1 MDQPQAVYPEDLKL
15 ETVRQAIVGMSEFKS
30 STFKEADG
38 TELIFYNYR
47 FCTQATFPSVV
58 DEADPHQR
66 LLYLVRRECRGLCF
80 RVSKEGEAKVAA
92 R

>member
-1 MDQPQAVYPEDLKL
+1 MDQPAVYPEDLKL
-15 ETVRQAIVGMSEFKS
+15 ETVRQAIAGMSEFKS

-38 TELIFYNYR
+38 ELIFFNYR

-80 RVSKEGEAKVAA
+80 RVSKEGEATVAA